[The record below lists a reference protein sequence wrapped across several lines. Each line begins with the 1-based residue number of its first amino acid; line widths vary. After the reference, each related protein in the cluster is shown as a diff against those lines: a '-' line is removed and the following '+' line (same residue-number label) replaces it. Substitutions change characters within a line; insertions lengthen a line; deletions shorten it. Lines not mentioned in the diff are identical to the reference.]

1 VTFTTLGYGD
11 MAPKP
16 YFRIPAAMEAVLGA
30 ALMATFIVSL
40 TRKYMR

>member
-1 VTFTTLGYGD
+1 

-16 YFRIPAAMEAVLGA
+16 DYALLASVEAVLGA
-30 ALMATFIVSL
+30 ALMAVFIVGL